1 MSVLVVQLPPRPRL
15 RAQGDPSTVPVE
27 ELAYALSPDGFAVQ
41 REGRSQVALLPKAG
55 TVVVVLAETD
65 VSWHRVTSPKA
76 SAARMRAALA
86 GVLEEA
92 LLEEIDAVHFALPAQ
107 AVAGEQAWVAVTA
120 RKWLAG
126 ELASMDR
133 AGLHVDRVVPSVWPD
148 EPASGHFHEAVPIE
162 GSASPPALTWSTP
175 DGVST
180 LPLQGSFARALLPHP
195 LPPGTHFTATASVA
209 APAERWLGH
218 PVEVATR
225 ADRLLAAARSSW
237 NLRQFDLAPKNR
249 GTAKLREGWR
259 RFMSPPWRPARMGML
274 GLVVVQLIGLN
285 AWAWNQR
292 SQIRSKRATMVSVLR
307 EAHPQVQAVID
318 APTQMRRETEL
329 LRTSAGRA
337 GDSDLEVLMQAA
349 ASAWPEQ
356 RPVQNLRFE
365 NGALTL
371 AAAGWNEPEITQFR
385 ETLRPSGWQV
395 EAADGRLTLKRGT
408 QASR

>member
-15 RAQGDPSTVPVE
+15 RAQGHPATVPVE
-27 ELAYALSPDGFAVQ
+27 ELAFALSADGLTLQ
-41 REGRSQVALLPKAG
+41 REGRPAISLLPKAG

-76 SAARMRAALA
+76 PASRMRAALA
-86 GVLEEA
+86 GMLEDA
-92 LLEEIDAVHFALPAQ
+92 LLEELDDTHFALPAQ
-107 AVAGEQAWVAVTA
+107 VTPGEPAWIAVTA
-120 RKWLAG
+120 RRWLAG
-126 ELASMDR
+126 ELAALDK

-148 EPASGHFHEAVPIE
+148 EPASGHFHEAFPIE

-180 LPLQGSFARALLPHP
+180 MPLQGGWARALLPQP
-195 LPPGTHFTATASVA
+195 LPQGTHFTATASVA

-225 ADRLLAAARSSW
+225 SERLLAAARSSW
-237 NLRQFDLAPKNR
+237 NLRQFDLTPKNR
-249 GTAKLREGWR
+249 GTAQLREAWR
-259 RFMSPPWRPARMGML
+259 RVMSPPWRPARVGVI
-274 GLVVVQLIGLN
+274 GLLAVQLVGLN

-292 SQIRSKRATMVSVLR
+292 LQVRNKRAALVNVLR
-307 EAHPQVQAVID
+307 EAHPQVQAVLD

-329 LRTSAGRA
+329 LRTAAGRA
-337 GDSDLEVLMQAA
+337 GDTDLEILMQAA

-365 NGALTL
+365 NGGLTL
-371 AAAGWNEPEITQFR
+371 AAAGWNEPELVQFR

-395 EAADGRLTLKRGT
+395 ESADGRLTIRRST
-408 QASR
+408 ATR

>member
-15 RAQGDPSTVPVE
+15 RAQGHPATVPVE
-27 ELAYALSPDGFAVQ
+27 ELAFALSADGLTLQ
-41 REGRSQVALLPKAG
+41 REGRAAISLLPKAG

-65 VSWHRVTSPKA
+65 VSWHRVTAPKA
-76 SAARMRAALA
+76 PASRMRAALA
-86 GVLEEA
+86 GMLEDA
-92 LLEEIDAVHFALPAQ
+92 LLEELDDTHFALPAQ
-107 AVAGEQAWVAVTA
+107 VTPGEPAWIAVTA
-120 RKWLAG
+120 RRWLAG
-126 ELASMDR
+126 ELAALDK

-148 EPASGHFHEAVPIE
+148 EPASGHFHEAFPIE

-180 LPLQGSFARALLPHP
+180 MPLQGGWARALLPQP
-195 LPPGTHFTATASVA
+195 LPQGTHFTATASVA

-225 ADRLLAAARSSW
+225 SERLLAAARSSW
-237 NLRQFDLAPKNR
+237 NLRQFDLTPKNR
-249 GTAKLREGWR
+249 GTAQLREAWR
-259 RFMSPPWRPARMGML
+259 RVMSPPWRPARV
-274 GLVVVQLIGLN
+274 GLIGLLAVQLVGLN

-292 SQIRSKRATMVSVLR
+292 LQVRNKRAALVNVLR
-307 EAHPQVQAVID
+307 EAHPQVQAVLD

-329 LRTSAGRA
+329 LRTAAGRA
-337 GDSDLEVLMQAA
+337 GDTDLEILMQAA

-365 NGALTL
+365 NGGLTL
-371 AAAGWNEPEITQFR
+371 AAAGWNEPELVQFR

-395 EAADGRLTLKRGT
+395 ESADGRLTIRRST
-408 QASR
+408 ATR

>member
-15 RAQGDPSTVPVE
+15 RAQGHPATVPVE
-27 ELAYALSPDGFAVQ
+27 ELAFALSADGLTLQ
-41 REGRSQVALLPKAG
+41 REGRAAISLLPKAS

-76 SAARMRAALA
+76 PASRMRAALA
-86 GVLEEA
+86 GMLEDA
-92 LLEEIDAVHFALPAQ
+92 LLEELDDTHFALPAQ
-107 AVAGEQAWVAVTA
+107 VTPGESAWIAVTA
-120 RKWLAG
+120 RRWLAG
-126 ELASMDR
+126 ELAALDK

-148 EPASGHFHEAVPIE
+148 EPASGHFHEAFPIE

-180 LPLQGSFARALLPHP
+180 MPLQGGWARALLPQP
-195 LPPGTHFTATASVA
+195 LPQGTHFTATASVA

-225 ADRLLAAARSSW
+225 SERLLAAARSSW
-237 NLRQFDLAPKNR
+237 NLRQFDLTPKNR
-249 GTAKLREGWR
+249 GTAQLREAWR
-259 RFMSPPWRPARMGML
+259 RVMSPPWRPARVGVI
-274 GLVVVQLIGLN
+274 GLLAVQLVGLN

-292 SQIRSKRATMVSVLR
+292 LQIRNKRAALVNVLR
-307 EAHPQVQAVID
+307 EAHPQVQAVLD

-329 LRTSAGRA
+329 LRTAAGRA
-337 GDSDLEVLMQAA
+337 GDTDLEILMQAA

-365 NGALTL
+365 NGGLTL
-371 AAAGWNEPEITQFR
+371 AAAGWNEPELVQFR

-395 EAADGRLTLKRGT
+395 ESADGRLTIRRST
-408 QASR
+408 ATR

>member
-15 RAQGDPSTVPVE
+15 RAQGHPATVPVE
-27 ELAYALSPDGFAVQ
+27 ELAFALSADGLTLQ
-41 REGRSQVALLPKAG
+41 REGRAAVSLLPKAS

-65 VSWHRVTSPKA
+65 VSWHRVTAPKA
-76 SAARMRAALA
+76 PASRMRAALA
-86 GVLEEA
+86 GMLEDA
-92 LLEEIDAVHFALPAQ
+92 LLEELDDTHFALPAQ
-107 AVAGEQAWVAVTA
+107 VTPGEPAWIAVTA
-120 RKWLAG
+120 RRWLAG
-126 ELASMDR
+126 ELAALDK

-148 EPASGHFHEAVPIE
+148 EPASGHFHEAFPIE

-180 LPLQGSFARALLPHP
+180 MPLQGGWARALLPQP
-195 LPPGTHFTATASVA
+195 LPQGTHFTATASVA

-225 ADRLLAAARSSW
+225 SERLLAAARSSW
-237 NLRQFDLAPKNR
+237 NLRQFDLTPKNR
-249 GTAKLREGWR
+249 GTAQLREAWR
-259 RFMSPPWRPARMGML
+259 RVMSPPWRPARVGVI
-274 GLVVVQLIGLN
+274 GLLAVQLVGLN

-292 SQIRSKRATMVSVLR
+292 LQVRNKRAALVNVLR
-307 EAHPQVQAVID
+307 EAHPQVQAVLD

-329 LRTSAGRA
+329 LRTAAGRA
-337 GDSDLEVLMQAA
+337 GDTDLEILMQAA

-365 NGALTL
+365 NGGLTL
-371 AAAGWNEPEITQFR
+371 AAAGWNEPELVQFR

-395 EAADGRLTLKRGT
+395 ESADGRLTIRRST
-408 QASR
+408 ATR

>member
-15 RAQGDPSTVPVE
+15 RAQGHPATVPVE
-27 ELAYALSPDGFAVQ
+27 ELAFALSADGLTLQ
-41 REGRSQVALLPKAG
+41 REGRAAISLLPKAS

-65 VSWHRVTSPKA
+65 VSWHRVAAPKA
-76 SAARMRAALA
+76 PASRMRAALA
-86 GVLEEA
+86 GMLEDA
-92 LLEEIDAVHFALPAQ
+92 LLEELDDTHFALPAQ
-107 AVAGEQAWVAVTA
+107 VTPGEPAWIAVTA
-120 RKWLAG
+120 RRWLAG
-126 ELASMDR
+126 ELAALDK

-148 EPASGHFHEAVPIE
+148 EPASGHFHEAFPIE

-180 LPLQGSFARALLPHP
+180 MPLQGGWARALLPQP
-195 LPPGTHFTATASVA
+195 LPQGTHFTATASVA

-225 ADRLLAAARSSW
+225 SERLLAAARSSW
-237 NLRQFDLAPKNR
+237 NLRQFDLTPKNR
-249 GTAKLREGWR
+249 GTAQLREAWR
-259 RFMSPPWRPARMGML
+259 RVMSPPWRPARVGVI
-274 GLVVVQLIGLN
+274 GLLAVQLVGLN

-292 SQIRSKRATMVSVLR
+292 LQVRTKRAALVNVLR
-307 EAHPQVQAVID
+307 EAHPQVQAVLD

-329 LRTSAGRA
+329 LRTAAGRA
-337 GDSDLEVLMQAA
+337 GDTDLEILMQAA

-365 NGALTL
+365 NGGLTL
-371 AAAGWNEPEITQFR
+371 AAAGWNEPELVQFR

-395 EAADGRLTLKRGT
+395 ESADGRLTIRRST
-408 QASR
+408 ATR

>member
-15 RAQGDPSTVPVE
+15 RAQGHPATVPVE
-27 ELAYALSPDGFAVQ
+27 ELAFALSADGLTLQ
-41 REGRSQVALLPKAG
+41 REGRAAVSLLPKAG

-65 VSWHRVTSPKA
+65 VSWHRVTAPKA
-76 SAARMRAALA
+76 PASRMRAALA
-86 GVLEEA
+86 GMLEDA
-92 LLEEIDAVHFALPAQ
+92 LLEELDDTHFALPAQ
-107 AVAGEQAWVAVTA
+107 VTPGEPAWIAVTA
-120 RKWLAG
+120 RRWLAG
-126 ELASMDR
+126 ELAALDK

-148 EPASGHFHEAVPIE
+148 EPASGHFHEAFPIE

-180 LPLQGSFARALLPHP
+180 MPLQGGWARALLPQP
-195 LPPGTHFTATASVA
+195 LPQGTHFTATASVA

-225 ADRLLAAARSSW
+225 SERLLAAARSSW
-237 NLRQFDLAPKNR
+237 NLRQFDLTPKNR
-249 GTAKLREGWR
+249 GTAQLREAWR
-259 RFMSPPWRPARMGML
+259 RVMSPPWRPARVGVI
-274 GLVVVQLIGLN
+274 GLLAVQLVGLN

-292 SQIRSKRATMVSVLR
+292 LQVRNKRAALVNVLR
-307 EAHPQVQAVID
+307 EAHPQVQAVLD

-329 LRTSAGRA
+329 LRTAAGRA
-337 GDSDLEVLMQAA
+337 GDTDLEILMQAA

-365 NGALTL
+365 NGGLTL
-371 AAAGWNEPEITQFR
+371 AAAGWNEPELVQFR

-395 EAADGRLTLKRGT
+395 ESADGRLTIRRST
-408 QASR
+408 ATR

>member
-15 RAQGDPSTVPVE
+15 RAQGHPATVPVE
-27 ELAYALSPDGFAVQ
+27 ELAFALSADGLTLQ
-41 REGRSQVALLPKAG
+41 REGRAAVSLLPKAA

-76 SAARMRAALA
+76 PASRMRAALA
-86 GVLEEA
+86 GMLEDA
-92 LLEEIDAVHFALPAQ
+92 LLEELDDTHFALPAQ
-107 AVAGEQAWVAVTA
+107 VTPGESAWIAVTA
-120 RKWLAG
+120 RRWLAG
-126 ELASMDR
+126 ELAALDK
-133 AGLHVDRVVPSVWPD
+133 AGLHVDRVAPSVWPD
-148 EPASGHFHEAVPIE
+148 EPASGHFHEAFPIE

-180 LPLQGSFARALLPHP
+180 MPLQGGWARALLPQP
-195 LPPGTHFTATASVA
+195 LPQGTHFTATASVA

-225 ADRLLAAARSSW
+225 SERLLAAARSSW

-249 GTAKLREGWR
+249 GTAQLREAWR
-259 RFMSPPWRPARMGML
+259 RVMSPPWRPARVGVI
-274 GLVVVQLIGLN
+274 GLLAVQLVGLN

-292 SQIRSKRATMVSVLR
+292 LQIRNKRAALVNVLR
-307 EAHPQVQAVID
+307 EAHPQVQAVLD

-329 LRTSAGRA
+329 LRTAAGRA
-337 GDSDLEVLMQAA
+337 GDTDLEILMQAA

-365 NGALTL
+365 NGGLTL
-371 AAAGWNEPEITQFR
+371 AAAGWNEPELVQFR

-395 EAADGRLTLKRGT
+395 ESADGRLTIRRST
-408 QASR
+408 TTR

>member
-1 MSVLVVQLPPRPRL
+1 MSVLVVQMPPRPRL
-15 RAQGDPSTVPVE
+15 RAQGHPATVPVE
-27 ELAYALSPDGFAVQ
+27 ELAFALSADGLTLQ
-41 REGRSQVALLPKAG
+41 REGRAAVSLLPKAA

-76 SAARMRAALA
+76 PASRMRAALA
-86 GVLEEA
+86 GMLEDA
-92 LLEEIDAVHFALPAQ
+92 LLEELDDTHFALPAQ
-107 AVAGEQAWVAVTA
+107 VTPGESAWIAVTA
-120 RKWLAG
+120 RRWLAG
-126 ELASMDR
+126 ELAALDK
-133 AGLHVDRVVPSVWPD
+133 AGLHVDRVAPSVWPD
-148 EPASGHFHEAVPIE
+148 EPASGHFHEAFPIE

-180 LPLQGSFARALLPHP
+180 MPLQGGWARALLPQP
-195 LPPGTHFTATASVA
+195 LPQGTHFTATASVA

-225 ADRLLAAARSSW
+225 SERLLAAARSSW

-249 GTAKLREGWR
+249 GTAQLREAWR
-259 RFMSPPWRPARMGML
+259 RVMSPPWRPARVGVI
-274 GLVVVQLIGLN
+274 GLLAVQLVGLN

-292 SQIRSKRATMVSVLR
+292 LQIRNKRAALVNVLR
-307 EAHPQVQAVID
+307 EAHPQVQAVLD

-329 LRTSAGRA
+329 LRTAAGRA
-337 GDSDLEVLMQAA
+337 GDTDLEILMQAA

-365 NGALTL
+365 NGGLTL
-371 AAAGWNEPEITQFR
+371 AATGWNEPELVQFR

-395 EAADGRLTLKRGT
+395 ESADGRLTIRRST
-408 QASR
+408 TTR